1 MSPAGKGRRDRCEL
15 VVIGGTGWDEP
26 DFLTDQT
33 IVEMSTPF
41 SDWPLVIQRGRLG
54 GNQIAFVA
62 RHGADHSVPP
72 HRVNYRAN
80 VWAAAQLHP
89 GMVVAINVVGSLNP
103 RLPPGRLV
111 LPHQVVDY
119 TWGREHSFVGNLQVP
134 MHIDFTHP
142 FDEKLRAR
150 LKAADRDR
158 SLAETAAVYGVT
170 QGPRLETRA
179 EIARLK
185 NDGCDLVGMTAMPE
199 AALAR
204 ELGLSYACICV
215 VANWAAGIGGT
226 EPITMEQIAANV
238 ESARAP
244 LLGLLRGLLRR

>member
-1 MSPAGKGRRDRCEL
+1 MKPADERDRCDL
-15 VVIGGTGWDEP
+15 VVIGGTGWDDP
-26 DFLTDQT
+26 DFLTNQT

-41 SDWPLVIQRGRLG
+41 SEWPLVIQRGRLNDG
-54 GNQIAFVA
+54 DIAFIA

-80 VWAAAQLHP
+80 VWGAAQLNP
-89 GMVVAINVVGSLNP
+89 AMVIAVNVVGSLNP
-103 RLPPGRLV
+103 RMPPGRLV

-119 TWGREHSFVGNLQVP
+119 TWGREHSFVGDLPVP
-134 MHIDFTHP
+134 MHIDFTVP
-142 FDEKLRAR
+142 FDEALRSR
-150 LKAADRDR
+150 IKAADADR
-158 SLAETAAVYGVT
+158 SLSDTAAVYGVT

-204 ELGLSYACICV
+204 EIGLSYACICV

-226 EPITMEQIAANV
+226 EPISMAQIEAKV

-244 LLGLLRGLLRR
+244 LLAILRGLLQR